1 MIKNEVK
8 TRERNRDAD
17 DSLLAGWMYADLFL
31 GLMVVFLAT
40 VTFIPEFL
48 GGLNSSA
55 VNTSYK
61 YREVYEKPFMAVYD
75 NLNIEQ
81 INQDIAKFKIA
92 EALPSDSVIITAQII
107 GAYNK
112 DKEDSSAAIIRAQ
125 RISQEIDNSKFNFLR
140 NASTTLS
147 STNSIP
153 ANRFVLK
160 LTFATEVGVKSTP

>member
-1 MIKNEVK
+1 MIKEGLRG
-8 TRERNRDAD
+8 RERSRDAD

-55 VNTSYK
+55 TNTSYK
-61 YREVYEKPFMAVYD
+61 YREVYAKPFMAVYE
-75 NLNIEQ
+75 NLNVEQ
-81 INQDIAKFKIA
+81 INRDITRFKIA
-92 EALPSDSVIITAQII
+92 EALPTDSVIVTAQII
-107 GAYNK
+107 GSYNK
-112 DKEDSSAAIIRAQ
+112 DTEDSSAAIFRAQ
-125 RISQEIDNSKFNFLR
+125 RISQEIDKSNFNFLD

-147 STNSIP
+147 STNSLP

-160 LTFATEVGVKSTP
+160 FTFATEVGVKSTP

>member
-1 MIKNEVK
+1 MSLSTLRK
-8 TRERNRDAD
+8 ERSRDAD

-61 YREVYEKPFMAVYD
+61 YREIYEKPFMAVYD
-75 NLNIEQ
+75 NLDIEL
-81 INQDIAKFKIA
+81 ISSDIQRFKIK
-92 EALPSDSVIITAQII
+92 ESLSPDSVIIYAQIV
-107 GAYNK
+107 GAYDK
-112 DKEDSSAAIIRAQ
+112 DKEDQSAAILRAQ
-125 RISQEIDNSKFNFLR
+125 KISQELDNSSLKILK

-153 ANRFVLK
+153 INRFVLR
-160 LTFATEVGVKSTP
+160 LTFATEVGVQSTP